1 MCQIPKDAIKMQ
13 ALLSFDTQ
21 KRNNIHHLGNSKVLT
36 AAGTH
41 VIILDLTTSL
51 LEYIPTPV
59 QGGIGALAASS
70 DGRYAAAFCLPV
82 PDKLQHVTCTSAHA
96 HSLDLLCTEVDTSQL
111 ILRCMMLKLH
121 QEAICSAG
129 SMYWCN

>member
-1 MCQIPKDAIKMQ
+1 MQ

-41 VIILDLTTSL
+41 VIVLDLTTSL

-59 QGGIGALAASS
+59 KGGIGALAASS
-70 DGRYAAAFCLPV
+70 DGRYAAASYLPV
-82 PDKLQHVTCTSAHA
+82 PNKLQHVTYTNPHA
-96 HSLDLLCTEVDTSQL
+96 HSLDLFCTEVDASQL
-111 ILRCMMLKLH
+111 ILRCMMLQLH

-129 SMYWCN
+129 IMSWCKWIPM